1 MRAVT
6 GWGILLIACTL
17 ALGWVLLPFYGAIMW
32 GVIIAMLFMPMY
44 RRLLARLNPR
54 RNTAA
59 AIVMLAVVVIGV
71 VPFALITA
79 ALAREASMLYQ
90 LIDSGQWDPGTYLR
104 GLFDTMPGWLAALL
118 DRVGLEDFDALQRR
132 LASALAQGTQ
142 FIATQALGIGLTTFG
157 FVTSL
162 CIALYLAFFLV
173 RDGDAL
179 AHTAWK
185 AMPLAPRH
193 KRELIGKFIAV
204 VNATVKGTLLVAAI
218 QGALGG
224 LAFWFLGVRGPI
236 LWAVLMAFLSL
247 LPMVGAG
254 LVWLPVAAYFV
265 LVGAPWKAAMLV
277 AYGLLVIGLIDNL
290 LRPILV
296 GKEARLPDYLV
307 MITTLGGMA
316 VFGINGLVIGPVLAA
331 LFIAVWHIYS
341 ATQSSDPSE
350 SASGDLPR
358 PGPASIRA
366 PSSAS
371 STGESAHK
379 SHRGRRE
386 SVSARPG
393 RERR

>member
-1 MRAVT
+1 VRAVI
-6 GWGILLIACTL
+6 GWGILLIACAL

-44 RRLLARLNPR
+44 RHLLARLNQR

-59 AIVMLAVVVIGV
+59 AIVLLVVVVIGV

-79 ALAREASMLYQ
+79 ALAREASVLYL
-90 LIDSGQWDPGTYLR
+90 LIDSGEWDPGTYLR
-104 GLFDTMPGWLAALL
+104 GLFDTMPDWLASLL
-118 DRVGLEDFDALQRR
+118 DRVGLENFDTLRRR
-132 LASALAQGTQ
+132 LAAAFAQGSQ
-142 FIATQALGIGLTTFG
+142 FIATQALGIGLNTFG
-157 FVTSL
+157 FVASL

-179 AHTAWK
+179 AQTAWK

-193 KRELIGKFIAV
+193 KRELIDKFIAV

-254 LVWLPVAAYFV
+254 LVWLPVAAYFL
-265 LVGAPWKAAMLV
+265 LVGATWKAVMLV
-277 AYGLLVIGLIDNL
+277 TYGLLVIGLIDNL
-290 LRPILV
+290 LRPALV
-296 GKEARLPDYLV
+296 GREARMPDYLV

-316 VFGINGLVIGPVLAA
+316 VFGVNGCVIGPAVAA
-331 LFIAVWHIYS
+331 MFIAVWHIYS
-341 ATQSSDPSE
+341 ATQSADPSE
-350 SASGDLPR
+350 PASGDLPR

-366 PSSAS
+366 PMSAS
-371 STGESAHK
+371 RMGEPAHE
-379 SHRGRRE
+379 SHRGLSE
-386 SVSARPG
+386 SVAARPG